1 MVTRI
6 SARRDRT
13 RQLLLG
19 ELGRRGALTRTQLAA
34 ATGLSPS
41 ATAAGV
47 ADLLADG
54 LMSEDDATRNAAVPR
69 RGRRSTQLTLA
80 RPSGHVIGIDFGHMH
95 VRVAVA
101 DTTAAVLAEAERSLD
116 VDQRASAAIAA
127 AADIIHELLGK
138 ASVDRGQV
146 LCVAAGVPGPLDRD
160 RKVVSSP
167 TILRSWIDLPAAD
180 ELSRRLGLP
189 VIIDNDADMGALGE
203 KRYGAGRDYDDFLYI
218 DASHGIGA
226 GIVIN
231 GHTYRGARGL
241 AGEIG
246 HTQLP
251 GALNR
256 CRCGNQGCLES
267 VISVPEVRRQL
278 AHTHLGSVDGTAQPP
293 LTEVAADPVGAR
305 VLADAGR
312 IIGRVVA
319 DGCNWINPEAIIL
332 GGELGASG
340 PPFAEGFRESVDRY
354 AQPAT
359 AAAVAVHTAA
369 LGPRSV
375 LMGAIAAALDRA
387 ARY

>member
-1 MVTRI
+1 MARPI
-6 SARRDRT
+6 SARRQRS

-19 ELGRRGALTRTQLAA
+19 ELERRGALTRAQLAA
-34 ATGLSPS
+34 ASGLSPS

-47 ADLLADG
+47 ADLLAHG
-54 LMSEDDATRNAAVPR
+54 LIREDDAALDAALPR

-80 RPSGHVIGIDFGHMH
+80 RPSGHVIGVDFGHMH
-95 VRVAVA
+95 IRVELA
-101 DTTAAVLAEAERSLD
+101 DTTAAVLAETHRSLD
-116 VDQRASAAIAA
+116 VDEHAAAAIAA
-127 AADIIHELLGK
+127 AADIIEELLDQSG
-138 ASVDRGQV
+138 VDRAQV
-146 LCVAAGVPGPLDRD
+146 LAVAAGVPGPLDRQ
-160 RKVVSSP
+160 RQVVSSP
-167 TILRSWIDLPAAD
+167 TILRSWVGLRAGD
-180 ELSRRLGLP
+180 ELGRRIGLP

-203 KRYGAGRDYDDFLYI
+203 KRYGAARDYNDFLYI
-218 DASHGIGA
+218 KASHGIGA

-231 GHTYRGARGL
+231 GRPYCGAGGL

-278 AHTHLGSVDGTAQPP
+278 ANTHLGSVDGTAEPP
-293 LTEVAADPVGAR
+293 LSEVAADPVGGR

-312 IIGRVVA
+312 SVGRVVA
-319 DGCNWINPEAIIL
+319 DGCNWFNPEAIIL

-340 PPFAEGFRESVDRY
+340 APFAEGFRESLDRY

-359 AAAVAVHTAA
+359 AAAVIVHTAA
-369 LGPRSV
+369 LGPRSEV
-375 LMGAIAAALDRA
+375 MGAIATALDHA
-387 ARY
+387 ARH